1 MKAIFK
7 HTDGEYLEAT
17 LLVEGVEL
25 RVMDSFGGA
34 GCTPGQEIDV
44 DISVGIDYEG
54 EEWESMF
61 AGNPTNKKALQNNGG
76 WSYRAFGVITI
87 IEPEVMVDVGVMELE
102 APINT
107 NDSRVLGASVAFT
120 IDRLDANAS

>member
-7 HTDGEYLEAT
+7 HTDGDYLQAT

-34 GCTPGQEIDV
+34 DCTPGQEIDV
-44 DISVGIDYEG
+44 DISVGLNYED

-61 AGNPTNKKALQNNGG
+61 GGNPTNKKALLDNGG
-76 WSYRAFGVITI
+76 WSYRALGLITTI
-87 IEPEVMVDVGVMELE
+87 DPEVMVDVGIMKLE

-107 NDSRVLGASVAFT
+107 NDASVIGASVAFT
-120 IDRLDANAS
+120 INRLDANAS